1 MSKQLSRRTVLQGI
15 GASLALPYL
24 EAMNGWTAYGAPAVA
39 ATPKRLAY
47 FYVPN
52 GVHMQDWSP
61 EEVGPGYKM
70 PFLLESTLSKF
81 REDLLVLSGLT
92 VDKARANGDGP
103 GDHARSLSSF
113 LTCRQARK
121 TNGADIR
128 AGVSVDQIAAQKIGQ
143 ATRFSS
149 LELGIDKGQ
158 NAGNCDSGYSCAYS
172 NNLSWRSESTP
183 MAKENDPKQVF
194 ERLFASSG
202 ETSASLKKID
212 DTRKSILDVVGED
225 ANSLRGK
232 LGATDKRKLDEY
244 LSAVREIEMR
254 LNKSASNQIAAPK
267 FTPPESARPTGI
279 PKEFQ
284 DHCRLMFDMM
294 ALAFQADLTRVAT
307 FVIANEG
314 SNRNY
319 KNIGVAEGHHEL
331 SNHGNDKAKHE
342 KIKKINQYHLQQFAY
357 FLEKLKGTK
366 EGNASILDSSML
378 VYGSAIGD
386 GNRHNHDELPIL
398 VAGKGAGTLKTGQH
412 LRFAKDTPLANLHL
426 SLLERMGVSL
436 PSFGDSTGKLENIGS

>member
-128 AGVSVDQIAAQKIGQ
+128 VGVSVDQIAAQKIGQ

-202 ETSASLKKID
+202 ETSASLKKRD

-267 FTPPESARPTGI
+267 FTPAESARPTGI

-294 ALAFQADLTRVAT
+294 VLAFQADLTRVAT

-319 KNIGVAEGHHEL
+319 KSIGVAEGHHEL
-331 SNHGNDKAKHE
+331 SHHGNDKAKYE

-366 EGNASILDSSML
+366 EGNASLLDSSML

-426 SLLERMGVSL
+426 SLLERMGVNL

>member
-1 MSKQLSRRTVLQGI
+1 MSNQLSRRTVLQGI

-202 ETSASLKKID
+202 ETSASLKKRDNI
-212 DTRKSILDVVGED
+212 RKSILDVVGED
-225 ANSLRGK
+225 ATSLRGK

-254 LNKSASNQIAAPK
+254 LNKSESNQIPAPK
-267 FTPPESARPTGI
+267 FTPAESARPTGI

-319 KNIGVAEGHHEL
+319 KSIGVAEGHHEL
-331 SNHGNDKAKHE
+331 SHHGNDKAKHE

-426 SLLERMGVSL
+426 SLLERMGVAL

>member
-1 MSKQLSRRTVLQGI
+1 
-15 GASLALPYL
+15 
-24 EAMNGWTAYGAPAVA
+24 
-39 ATPKRLAY
+39 
-47 FYVPN
+47 
-52 GVHMQDWSP
+52 
-61 EEVGPGYKM
+61 
-70 PFLLESTLSKF
+70 
-81 REDLLVLSGLT
+81 
-92 VDKARANGDGP
+92 

-128 AGVSVDQIAAQKIGQ
+128 AGVSVDQVAAQKIGQ

-183 MAKENDPKQVF
+183 MAKENDPRQVF

-202 ETSASLKKID
+202 ETSASLKKRDSI
-212 DTRKSILDVVGED
+212 RKSILDVVGED
-225 ANSLRGK
+225 ATSLRGK
-232 LGATDKRKLDEY
+232 LGTTDKRKLDEY

-254 LNKSASNQIAAPK
+254 LNKAESNQIAAPK
-267 FTPPESARPTGI
+267 FTPAESARPSGI

-284 DHCRLMFDMM
+284 EHCRLMFDMM
-294 ALAFQADLTRVAT
+294 ALAFQADLTRIAT

-319 KNIGVAEGHHEL
+319 KSIGVAEGHHEL
-331 SNHGNDKAKHE
+331 SHHGNDKTKHE

-357 FLEKLKGTK
+357 FLEKLKATK

-398 VAGKGAGTLKTGQH
+398 VAGKGAGTIKTGQH
-412 LRFAKDTPLANLHL
+412 IRYPKDTPLANLHL
-426 SLLERMGVSL
+426 SLLERMGVAL

>member
-39 ATPKRLAY
+39 VTPKRLAY

-128 AGVSVDQIAAQKIGQ
+128 VGVSVDQIAAQKIGQ

-158 NAGNCDSGYSCAYS
+158 NAGNCD
-172 NNLSWRSESTP
+172 
-183 MAKENDPKQVF
+183 
-194 ERLFASSG
+194 
-202 ETSASLKKID
+202 
-212 DTRKSILDVVGED
+212 
-225 ANSLRGK
+225 
-232 LGATDKRKLDEY
+232 
-244 LSAVREIEMR
+244 
-254 LNKSASNQIAAPK
+254 
-267 FTPPESARPTGI
+267 
-279 PKEFQ
+279 
-284 DHCRLMFDMM
+284 
-294 ALAFQADLTRVAT
+294 
-307 FVIANEG
+307 
-314 SNRNY
+314 
-319 KNIGVAEGHHEL
+319 
-331 SNHGNDKAKHE
+331 
-342 KIKKINQYHLQQFAY
+342 
-357 FLEKLKGTK
+357 
-366 EGNASILDSSML
+366 
-378 VYGSAIGD
+378 
-386 GNRHNHDELPIL
+386 
-398 VAGKGAGTLKTGQH
+398 
-412 LRFAKDTPLANLHL
+412 
-426 SLLERMGVSL
+426 
-436 PSFGDSTGKLENIGS
+436 

>member
-128 AGVSVDQIAAQKIGQ
+128 AGVSVDQIAAQKNR
-143 ATRFSS
+143 ASH
-149 LELGIDKGQ
+149 
-158 NAGNCDSGYSCAYS
+158 
-172 NNLSWRSESTP
+172 P
-183 MAKENDPKQVF
+183 
-194 ERLFASSG
+194 LF
-202 ETSASLKKID
+202 
-212 DTRKSILDVVGED
+212 
-225 ANSLRGK
+225 
-232 LGATDKRKLDEY
+232 
-244 LSAVREIEMR
+244 
-254 LNKSASNQIAAPK
+254 
-267 FTPPESARPTGI
+267 FT
-279 PKEFQ
+279 
-284 DHCRLMFDMM
+284 
-294 ALAFQADLTRVAT
+294 
-307 FVIANEG
+307 
-314 SNRNY
+314 
-319 KNIGVAEGHHEL
+319 
-331 SNHGNDKAKHE
+331 
-342 KIKKINQYHLQQFAY
+342 
-357 FLEKLKGTK
+357 
-366 EGNASILDSSML
+366 
-378 VYGSAIGD
+378 
-386 GNRHNHDELPIL
+386 
-398 VAGKGAGTLKTGQH
+398 
-412 LRFAKDTPLANLHL
+412 
-426 SLLERMGVSL
+426 
-436 PSFGDSTGKLENIGS
+436 

>member
-1 MSKQLSRRTVLQGI
+1 MSKQLSRRTVLRGL
-15 GASLALPYL
+15 GACLAIPYL
-24 EAMNGWTAYGAPAVA
+24 EAMNGWTAFGAPAVA
-39 ATPKRLAY
+39 ASPKRLAY

-61 EEVGPGYKM
+61 EEVGAKYKM
-70 PFLLESTLSKF
+70 PFLLDSTLANF

-103 GDHARSLSSF
+103 GDHARALSAF
-113 LTCRQARK
+113 LTGRQPRK
-121 TNGADIR
+121 THGADLR
-128 AGVSVDQIAAQKIGQ
+128 AGVSVDQIAAQKFGQ

-183 MAKENDPKQVF
+183 MAKEIDPKLVF
-194 ERLFASSG
+194 ERLFASQG
-202 ETSASLKKID
+202 ETTASIKKKEKL
-212 DTRKSILDVVGED
+212 RKSILDVVGED
-225 ANSLRGK
+225 ATSLRGK
-232 LGATDKRKLDEY
+232 LGSTDRRKLDEY
-244 LSAVREIEMR
+244 LSAVREIEIRM
-254 LNKSASNQIAAPK
+254 LKSENNQVAPSK
-267 FTPPESARPTGI
+267 FTPNESARPSGI

-284 DHCRLMFDMM
+284 DHVRLMYDMI

-319 KNIGVAEGHHEL
+319 KNIGVNEGHHEL
-331 SNHGNDKAKHE
+331 SHHQNDKAKQE

-357 FLEKLKGTK
+357 FLEKLKNTK
-366 EGNASILDSSML
+366 DGNTSILDSSIL

-398 VAGKGAGTLKTGQH
+398 VAGKGNGTLKTGRH
-412 LRFAKDTPLANLHL
+412 IRYAKDTPLNNLHL

-436 PSFGDSTGKLENIGS
+436 DTFGDSTGKLENLSS